1 MRVIKK
7 TPIMYQMTEGGY
19 SYTRYVDTWLLP
31 PFASDFFGQIGLN
44 LASALLGDLYTIG
57 SA

>member
-1 MRVIKK
+1 
-7 TPIMYQMTEGGY
+7 MYQMTEGGY